1 MKTTNIILVAL
12 TLVLFSC
19 KHRIAGQDQKTDIEN
34 HIDESDIYFASK
46 RINECFSAKDP
57 ATIEYITQYLDRDSI
72 KVRIAYSSDESMEAF
87 YLSGAEKID
96 FFKNP
101 EIYTGQRTR
110 RKSEY
115 YNVKGNCYEFN
126 NEGISHNS
134 IYLKKLCYAIEEK
147 GISLIEIYLLDGD

>member
-1 MKTTNIILVAL
+1 MKAINIILVAL
-12 TLVLFSC
+12 ILALISC
-19 KHRIAGQDQKTDIEN
+19 KHRTANAVEKTGIEN
-34 HIDESDIYFASK
+34 PINASDIYFASK

-101 EIYTGQRTR
+101 EIYTDQRTR
-110 RKSEY
+110 RKSDY

-134 IYLKKLCYAIEEK
+134 IYLKKLCYAIDEK
-147 GISLIEIYLLDGD
+147 GISLVEIYLLDGD